1 MERQPRWMRLD
12 NAAKIYPAARR
23 RSWSNLFRLSA
34 SFNENVDIAIM
45 QQALDITVKR
55 FPSIAVRIRMG
66 MFWYYLE
73 EIKSAPSIQC
83 ESAYP
88 LRRMPFDNIRKCAFR
103 VICHQNRVAVEFF
116 HAVTDG
122 NGGMVFF
129 KTLLSEYV
137 FLKYGVKASIT
148 DGVLNIDDQPKN
160 EELEDSF
167 LKNDG
172 PVSSSRKEATAYRL
186 RGSIE
191 PDGYLNLITGIL
203 DADEV
208 LAMSHKY
215 GVSLTAFLASVMV
228 ACIAQMQNRRVKN
241 KARQK
246 PVKILIPVNLRP
258 FFKSSSLRNFALYIT
273 PGIDPRMGDYSFE
286 EILRAMHHQM
296 GMEITEKQMAARIA
310 TNVKTERMFIVK
322 IMPLFIKNLVM
333 KMVFNMV
340 GERKSCITISNLGA
354 VTLPEEM
361 LPYINRMDFILGA
374 QSMCTNNCGVLSY
387 GGKLYISFLRT
398 IKETELEKE
407 FFCYLRKLGLHVKVE
422 SNRR

>member
-1 MERQPRWMRLD
+1 MERQPRWMKLD

-34 SFNENVDIAIM
+34 SFNENVDTDIM

-73 EIKSAPSIQC
+73 EIKSAPKIQK

-137 FLKYGVKASIT
+137 YLKYGVEASISS
-148 DGVLNIDDQPKN
+148 GVLNINEQPKN

-186 RGSIE
+186 KGTVE

-208 LAMSHKY
+208 LKAAHKY
-215 GVSLTAFLASVMV
+215 GVSLTAFLASIMV
-228 ACIAQMQNRRVKN
+228 ACIAKMQNKRVKN

-258 FFKSSSLRNFALYIT
+258 FFKSVSLRNFALYIT

-286 EILRAMHHQM
+286 EILSAMHHQM
-296 GMEITEKQMAARIA
+296 GVEITEKQMAARIA
-310 TNVKTERMFIVK
+310 TNVKTERMFLVK

-354 VTLPEEM
+354 VALPDEM
-361 LPYINRMDFILGA
+361 KPYINRLDFILGA
-374 QSMCTNNCGVLSY
+374 QSQCTNNCGVLSY
-387 GGKLYISFLRT
+387 DGKLYISFLRT
-398 IKETELEKE
+398 IKEAELEKE
-407 FFCYLRKLGLHVKVE
+407 FFCYLRKLGLNVKVE